1 MAGRGSGDVFFRPLA
16 HHLTFGHLDSPVD
29 DNVEVDAKFD
39 VSVDSFTITKTVA
52 AHVATTDI
60 IFTGSLV
67 CFVRH
72 KPVTSAEDRFVSKDA
87 THGFSVISSHF
98 VYRTWPFR
106 VVYRIRT
113 IFSLLPGVTEGV
125 R

>member
-1 MAGRGSGDVFFRPLA
+1 MDVILT
-16 HHLTFGHLDSPVD
+16 TFGHLDSPVD

-72 KPVTSAEDRFVSKDA
+72 KPVKTLSSAFDFHKVIVSD
-87 THGFSVISSHF
+87 
-98 VYRTWPFR
+98 
-106 VVYRIRT
+106 
-113 IFSLLPGVTEGV
+113 
-125 R
+125 